1 MSEPAPLAVVI
12 AGPNGAGKST
22 LAPVIARDGFQL
34 RDFVNADEI
43 ARGLSGFDPAGA
55 ALQAGRVMLQRLE
68 ELASH
73 RASFS
78 FETTLATR
86 SYATW
91 LRALKT
97 EGYQVELL
105 FVWLP
110 SPELAIQRVADRVRL
125 GGHDIPVDVIRRR
138 YELGLRN
145 LFRLYL
151 SIADRWTVVDNSVG
165 GSLRVI
171 AAGTGAG
178 PQDVRDDALWSAL
191 QASYGSEHS
200 P

>member
-1 MSEPAPLAVVI
+1 MNESAPLAVVI

-22 LAPVIARDGFQL
+22 LAPAIARDGFQL

-43 ARGLSGFDPAGA
+43 ARGLSGFDPASA
-55 ALQAGRVMLQRLE
+55 ALQAGRLMLRRLE

-73 RASFS
+73 RASFA

-86 SYATW
+86 SYAPW
-91 LRALKT
+91 LRSLKT
-97 EGYQVELL
+97 AGYRVELL

-110 SPELAIQRVADRVRL
+110 SSELAIQRVADRVRL

-151 SIADRWTVVDNSVG
+151 PIADRWTVVDNSVG

-171 AAGTGAG
+171 AAGAGAI
-178 PQDVRDDALWSAL
+178 PEDVRDEALWTAFVAL
-191 QASYGSEHS
+191 YGSENS

>member
-22 LAPVIARDGFQL
+22 LAPAIARDGFQL

-43 ARGLSGFDPAGA
+43 ARGLSGFDPASA
-55 ALQAGRVMLQRLE
+55 ALQAGRLMLRRLE

-73 RASFS
+73 RASFA

-86 SYATW
+86 SYAPW
-91 LRALKT
+91 LRSLRTA
-97 EGYQVELL
+97 GYQVELL

-125 GGHDIPVDVIRRR
+125 GGHDIPVDVVRRR

-151 SIADRWTVVDNSVG
+151 PIADRWTVVDNSVG

-171 AAGTGAG
+171 AAGAAAT
-178 PQDVRDDALWSAL
+178 PHDVRDETLWSAL
-191 QASYGSEHS
+191 VASYGSENL